1 MSKSSAVCCALLLS
15 LSTRLS
21 VAQTDGGRGDRDRA
35 ITFFHQVQAALKTND
50 SQVLSQMAQ
59 YPMLSSIH
67 GKTVWIRNPEMFRSK
82 YSLIFTQHTREV
94 ILGCRDTD
102 VWVRPDEGYS
112 VGRGIVWM
120 DARMP
125 RGQHFPSIDSADFWK
140 AGTFKII
147 TVNGAPEFEKGC
159 DSP

>member
-1 MSKSSAVCCALLLS
+1 MSKLSAICCALLLS
-15 LSTRLS
+15 VSTSLS
-21 VAQTDGGRGDRDRA
+21 VAQEDGGRGDRDRA
-35 ITFFHQVQAALKTND
+35 ISFFHQLQAALRTNN

-59 YPMLSSIH
+59 YPMLWSID
-67 GKTVWIRNPEMFRSK
+67 GKKVWIRNPEMFRAK
-82 YSLIFTQHTREV
+82 YSLIFTEHTRDV

-102 VWVRPDEGYS
+102 VWVRPDDGYS

-125 RGQHFPSIDSADFWK
+125 RGQHFPSIDSPDFWK

-147 TVNGAPEFEKGC
+147 TVNGAPDFEKVC
-159 DSP
+159 KSS